1 MENCLDIRTCCFAK
15 IFSSTIFFR
24 SENYENPRGWGG
36 HSLSRVQTFHSWL
49 TLTLKFKRIE
59 ISNSLRGIELHL
71 AQLYSDDELISTWS
85 EGDPHLNGYYGRDLS
100 TSSIE
105 VFLQLRQKHTKAE
118 RKTSEVFTVYSQHLL
133 SPVHHTVPDDVPHE
147 AGKDGHPSP
156 ESSIRCR
163 WRRHCCVCKWVLW
176 LRLEAGRETQ
186 AEVFHQAL
194 TTLHCQLVQLSLTRS
209 SLSSVTLW
217 QTCSVWSISII
228 IHYNDDREIL
238 MFVTINFVRVEI
250 HLPAPKITMQYKNW
264 IDNRII
270 IHIISIEKTLSQ
282 AVCK

>member
-1 MENCLDIRTCCFAK
+1 MDIMVETSPLPALKCF
-15 IFSSTIFFR
+15 FSSGRNT
-24 SENYENPRGWGG
+24 P
-36 HSLSRVQTFHSWL
+36 
-49 TLTLKFKRIE
+49 K
-59 ISNSLRGIELHL
+59 LRGRPVKWLL
-71 AQLYSDDELISTWS
+71 FT
-85 EGDPHLNGYYGRDLS
+85 LS
-100 TSSIE
+100 
-105 VFLQLRQKHTKAE
+105 
-118 RKTSEVFTVYSQHLL
+118 HLL

-228 IHYNDDREIL
+228 IHYNDDRQVL

-270 IHIISIEKTLSQ
+270 IHIISI
-282 AVCK
+282 